1 MTLNVCDRVMYAVKC
16 GVCEHIS
23 KVMHWYWST
32 DVTEVTLAVLHV
44 IIMLADHGGREVRRA
59 LGSLGLPGY
68 LTAALKWNRLS
79 KNNAADVVEFCC
91 KAIYQIALGCS
102 ANRVLLR
109 LAGADK
115 ELYCLS
121 RHPSF
126 LPQLQQQQVK
136 DSCLQVLALLK
147 DQLLSDLADSD
158 DCWFVFS
165 SIQMSVADMR
175 HYDPQHPDEGKGEDL
190 VQTGLHAMLRLI
202 SDRPQITA
210 LGEINWSRT
219 TQFALLG
226 ACELLVKVINSLIV
240 RTILFVSVS

>member
-1 MTLNVCDRVMYAVKC
+1 MCNRVLYAVKR

-32 DVTEVTLAVLHV
+32 DVTELMLAILHV
-44 IIMLADHGGREVRRA
+44 IIMLADHGGREVRRT
-59 LGSLGLPGY
+59 LGSLGLSGY

-79 KNNAADVVEFCC
+79 KNNTADVVEFCC
-91 KAIYQIALGCS
+91 KAIYQVAVGCS
-102 ANRVLLR
+102 ANRVSLR

-121 RHPSF
+121 RYPSF

-136 DSCLQVLALLK
+136 DSCMQVLALLK

-165 SIQMSVADMR
+165 AIRMSVADMR

-202 SDRPQITA
+202 SVRPQINTQH
-210 LGEINWSRT
+210 EINWSRT
-219 TQFALLG
+219 TQFSLLG
-226 ACELLVKVINSLIV
+226 GCELLVKVVLCFV
-240 RTILFVSVS
+240 IL